1 MSNNYMNIG
10 FRLELEPKYW
20 SDSFGIKETDKEKLS
35 ALVSTQLHF
44 R

>member
-20 SDSFGIKETDKEKLS
+20 SDVYISVHLTRFLKITDDK
-35 ALVSTQLHF
+35 F
-44 R
+44 